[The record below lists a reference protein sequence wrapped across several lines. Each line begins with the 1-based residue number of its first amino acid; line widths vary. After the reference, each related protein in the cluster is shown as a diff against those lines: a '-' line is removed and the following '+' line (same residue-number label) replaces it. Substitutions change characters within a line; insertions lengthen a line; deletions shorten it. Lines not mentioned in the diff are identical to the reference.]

1 MYKFSLNYATC
12 IWLCKQ
18 MALA

>member
-1 MYKFSLNYATC
+1 MYKFSLNYVTC